1 MTHKAIDKLRH
12 FLSKL
17 GRFFLQLLDRCGQ
30 AMRETYILSLQLA
43 QQFHIVIAGDT
54 ESTSGPHG
62 THNETKHV
70 RDSWTSINQ
79 VTQEYHFATQG
90 MRDTKLVLC
99 VNLIVN
105 LLRRGEHRDTGEA
118 FTLQPV

>member
-1 MTHKAIDKLRH
+1 MCNDQLSIIQHVMTHKAIDKLRY

-30 AMRETYILSLQLA
+30 AMRETYILPLQLA

-62 THNETKHV
+62 THNKTQHV
-70 RDSWTSINQ
+70 GNSRTSINQ
-79 VTQEYHFATQG
+79 ATQEYHFATKG
-90 MRDTKLVLC
+90 MRDKNPVLC
-99 VNLIVN
+99 V
-105 LLRRGEHRDTGEA
+105 
-118 FTLQPV
+118 